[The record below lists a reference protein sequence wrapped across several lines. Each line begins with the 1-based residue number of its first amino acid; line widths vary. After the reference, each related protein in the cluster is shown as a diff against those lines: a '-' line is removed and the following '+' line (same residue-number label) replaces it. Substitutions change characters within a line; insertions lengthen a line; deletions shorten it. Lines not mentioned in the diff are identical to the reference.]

1 MPNKTRFQETWL
13 SDSGCMEWI
22 VPSVSNKMFQAK
34 LCKCGISLSNIG
46 EKALHSHTAGERNK
60 KRFIGVL
67 IFSAL
72 STIFIMLFVKNPVK
86 FCKHKK

>member
-1 MPNKTRFQETWL
+1 MPNKTCFQETWL

-22 VPSVSNKMFQAK
+22 VPSVSNKVFLAK
-34 LCKCGISLSNIG
+34 LYKCGISLSNIG
-46 EKALHSHTAGERNK
+46 EKALHSNAAGEKNK

-72 STIFIMLFVKNPVK
+72 STIFIIIMVWESGNE
-86 FCKHKK
+86 

>member
-1 MPNKTRFQETWL
+1 
-13 SDSGCMEWI
+13 
-22 VPSVSNKMFQAK
+22 MFLAK

-46 EKALHSHTAGERNK
+46 EKALHSNAAGEKNK

-72 STIFIMLFVKNPVK
+72 STIFIIIMVWESGNE
-86 FCKHKK
+86 

>member
-1 MPNKTRFQETWL
+1 MPNKTSFQETWL

-22 VPSVSNKMFQAK
+22 VPSVSNKVFLGK

-46 EKALHSHTAGERNK
+46 EKALHNNAPGEKNK

-72 STIFIMLFVKNPVK
+72 STIFIIIMVWESGNE
-86 FCKHKK
+86 

>member
-1 MPNKTRFQETWL
+1 MPNKTSFQETWL

-22 VPSVSNKMFQAK
+22 VPSVSNKVFLAK

-46 EKALHSHTAGERNK
+46 EKALHNNTPGEKNK

-72 STIFIMLFVKNPVK
+72 STIFIIIMVWESGNE
-86 FCKHKK
+86 